1 MSRNQTTI
9 MNIMKPTL
17 LTLFALLIVLVATD
31 TTQAQLRND
40 LPSAYNVSGPT
51 LMVESQPVADRR
63 QFGLSSLRM
72 GHSYE
77 MTMGSFGGQVYN
89 QNMYT
94 NSLYMQFNEK
104 MSGRLDVAFAH
115 SPFGSTVPGMSQ
127 TGRVFVRN
135 AEFNYALSDRTNIN
149 FSFRQIPGGMG
160 YYGNPYGYG
169 GYGYSPYF
177 GRNRYSPYNN
187 PF

>member
-1 MSRNQTTI
+1 MANTL
-9 MNIMKPTL
+9 IMKSTL
-17 LTLFALLIVLVATD
+17 LTFLLLIILLVATN

-40 LPSAYNVSGPT
+40 LPSQYHISGPT
-51 LMVESQPVADRR
+51 LMVESQPAAEHR

-77 MTMGSFGGQVYN
+77 MTMGSMGGQAYN

-94 NSLYMQFNEK
+94 NSLFMQFNEK

-115 SPFGSTVPGMSQ
+115 SPFGSAMPGMSQ
-127 TGRVFVRN
+127 TGRIFVRN
-135 AEFNYALSDRTNIN
+135 AEFNYALSDKANIN
-149 FSFRQIPGGMG
+149 VSFRQVPGGMG

-177 GRNRYSPYNN
+177 GRSRYSPYNN